1 MAFKRAIIGEGHV
14 LYRRGFFLLAAL
26 LCGSTFADAQGV
38 LTEHSVSL
46 QLARVIGDAAIA
58 ECKKDGFDV
67 SAVVVDR
74 AGLMKI
80 LLRSDAASPHNA
92 DLARRKAYTART
104 FKISSMDFEKRTE
117 PGMPLAGQR
126 LLAEVIPLGGGVP
139 INAGTETIG
148 GVGVS
153 GSPSQEEDE
162 KCAKAGVSAAANIL
176 K

>member
-1 MAFKRAIIGEGHV
+1 MS
-14 LYRRGFFLLAAL
+14 YRQQILVLAAL
-26 LCGSTFADAQGV
+26 FGGATVANAQAV
-38 LTEHSVSL
+38 LTERSVSL

-58 ECKKDGFDV
+58 ECKKDGYDV

-74 AGLMKI
+74 AGQMRI

-104 FKISSMDFEKRTE
+104 FKIPSMEFEKRTE

-126 LLAEVIPLGGGVP
+126 LLVDVIPLGGGVP
-139 INAGTETIG
+139 INAGMETIG

-162 KCAKAGVSAAANIL
+162 KCAMAGVAAAASML

>member
-1 MAFKRAIIGEGHV
+1 M
-14 LYRRGFFLLAAL
+14 AAL
-26 LCGSTFADAQGV
+26 MGGSTFVHAQGV
-38 LTEHSVSL
+38 LTERSVSL

-58 ECKKDGFDV
+58 ECKKDGYDV

-74 AGLMKI
+74 AGQMRI

-92 DLARRKAYTART
+92 ELARRKAYTART
-104 FKISSMDFEKRTE
+104 FKTTSMAFEQRTE

-139 INAGTETIG
+139 INAGMETIG

-153 GSPSQEEDE
+153 GSPSQEQDE
-162 KCAKAGVSAAANIL
+162 KCAMAGVAAAANLL